1 MAGLS
6 LGLKKKLKIT
16 ACTVDDGKMTPGTD
30 TYEVMINPAN
40 LSLTHAV
47 CYNQTASPGAIG
59 SDSKFCKNP
68 PDKVNFEIVIDGTGV
83 VNLPIPG
90 IGSDDVKTQIK
101 ALKAIAFDYDGD
113 NHEPNVV
120 QLLWGSFIFYGRL
133 DSLAIDY
140 TLFKPC
146 GDPLRAKVKLA
157 FFGFLS
163 KEEAAKKKDDQSP
176 DMTHFIEVKGSDTLP
191 ALCRKIYG
199 DGAYYLDV
207 ARINNL
213 VNFRHIRPGT
223 RLRFPPLR

>member
-6 LGLKKKLKIT
+6 LGLKKKLKLI
-16 ACTVDDGKMTPGTD
+16 AVSVEDGKIGAD
-30 TYEVMINPAN
+30 GNSFEVMINPAT
-40 LSLTHAV
+40 LSCTAGI
-47 CYNQTASPGAIG
+47 CYSDDNTQGGIG
-59 SDSKFCKNP
+59 SEQKFTKVQ
-68 PDKVNFEIVIDGTGV
+68 PDKLNFEIVVDGTGV
-83 VNLPIPG
+83 VNLPISG

-101 ALKAIAFDYDGD
+101 SLKAITFNYVGD

-120 QLLWGSFIFYGRL
+120 KILWGTNIFYGRL
-133 DSLAIDY
+133 DSMGLEY
-140 TLFKPC
+140 TLFKPG
-146 GDPLRAKVKLA
+146 GDPLRAKVKLS
-157 FFGFLS
+157 FTEFLS